1 MKKKKEKQKVT
12 LIKNIIKI
20 YKDLFKIDKLVVF
33 IIIIQS
39 ILYAVSPFIMVLL
52 PKYLLDEL
60 SLADVRV
67 WIVVLLVV
75 GSAILNLIT
84 NGIANYLDLES
95 YPRIERYI
103 NRKRIQ
109 TRRKICSLDQEDL
122 ENPTILDMH
131 SKANQAINNYGI
143 MNLIYNSINQFTNLI
158 TLLGCI
164 SIIFTLNPLVVI
176 ALIIPILLG
185 FINEYVWSKNHKK
198 QQDKLHPIWRRLL
211 YLTDVII
218 KFQFGKDIRLFGM
231 RKWLIKKYDDSS
243 MEEYRNLKGLW
254 RNNLRNQLGYNLA
267 HLITSLI
274 VYGYLTYSV
283 INKGI
288 SIGDYLM
295 YSSAIFTFVNR
306 STWFLEAFNYM
317 INNNRYVDDFFKF
330 MNYSKEVKQVE
341 YRDINE
347 VKTFDIEF
355 KNVCFKYP
363 NQENYAL
370 ENINLKIKNNEKL
383 AIVGF
388 NGAGKSTFIK
398 LLTRLYEPTSG
409 EILINNINI
418 NSYSKEEYYKLYSVV
433 FQDINLYAFSIKE
446 NVAMESVDKIDDNK
460 VYDCLAKAGLKD
472 KIDSLEKGINTS
484 LLKNLDEQGIDLS
497 GGEAQKLI
505 FARAIYKDAP
515 FAIFDEPTSA
525 LDALAEYNLY
535 NQFNNILKDKTAIY
549 ISHRLS
555 STRFCDKIVMFKNG
569 HVVEEGTHDE
579 LILNK
584 KEYFNMFSLQANY
597 YMDKEGDENEN

>member
-1 MKKKKEKQKVT
+1 MKKKEKNKFT
-12 LIKNIIKI
+12 LFKNIFLI
-20 YKDLFKIDKLVVF
+20 YKDLFKIDKFVV
-33 IIIIQS
+33 IIILLQS
-39 ILYAVSPFIMVLL
+39 ILYAISPFIMVLL

-60 SLADVRV
+60 QVSNVNV
-67 WIVVLLVV
+67 FLVAALV
-75 GSAILNLIT
+75 IGSAILNLIC
-84 NGIANYLDLES
+84 NGLANYLDLES
-95 YPRIERYI
+95 YPRIEKFI
-103 NRKRIQ
+103 NIKRVQ
-109 TRRKICSLDQEDL
+109 TRRKICELDQQDL

-131 SKANQAINNYGI
+131 SKANQAINNYGM
-143 MNLIYNSINQFTNLI
+143 MNLIYNSISELTNLI

-164 SIIFTLNPLVVI
+164 SIIFTLSGLIVI

-185 FINEYVWSKNHKK
+185 FFNEYLWSKNHKK
-198 QQDKLHPIWRRLL
+198 QQDVLHPIWRRLL
-211 YLTDVII
+211 YLTDII
-218 KFQFGKDIRLFGM
+218 IRFQYGKDIRLFGM
-231 RKWLIKKYDDSS
+231 RKWLINKYDNSS
-243 MEEYRNLKGLW
+243 MEEYRNLKKLW
-254 RNNLRNQLGYNLA
+254 KNNLRSQLGGSFA
-267 HLITSLI
+267 QLITSLI

-283 INKGI
+283 ISKGI

-295 YSSAIFTFVNR
+295 YTSAIFTFVNR
-306 STWFLEAFNYM
+306 STWFLQSINYTL
-317 INNNRYVDDFFKF
+317 NTNRYVDDYFTF
-330 MNYSKEVKQVE
+330 MNYKKEKIE
-341 YRDINE
+341 TTFNDINE
-347 VKTFDIEF
+347 IKTFNIEF
-355 KNVCFKYP
+355 KNVSFKYP
-363 NQENYAL
+363 NQENFAL

-418 NSYSKEEYYKLYSVV
+418 NKYNKEEYYKLFSVV

-446 NVAMESVDKIDDNK
+446 NVAMESVENIDEEK
-460 VYDCLAKAGLKD
+460 VYDCLVKAGLKD

-484 LLKNLDEQGIDLS
+484 LLKNLDEHGIDLS

-535 NQFNNILKDKTAIY
+535 NQFNNILKNKTAIY

-555 STRFCDKIVMFKNG
+555 STRFCDRIIMFKDG
-569 HVVEEGTHDE
+569 KVVEEGTHDE
-579 LILNK
+579 LIKNK
-584 KEYFNMFSLQANY
+584 QEYFNMFSLQANY
-597 YMDKEGDENEN
+597 YMDKDGDENEK

>member
-12 LIKNIIKI
+12 LIRNIIRI

-33 IIIIQS
+33 IIVIQS

-60 SLADVRV
+60 SLENVRV
-67 WIVVLLVV
+67 YLVVLLVV
-75 GSAILNLIT
+75 GSAVLNLIT

-95 YPRIERYI
+95 FPRIERYI

-185 FINEYVWSKNHKK
+185 FLNEYIWSKNHKK

-218 KFQFGKDIRLFGM
+218 RFQFGKDIRLFGM

-254 RNNLRNQLGYNLA
+254 RNNLRNQLGANLA
-267 HLITSLI
+267 QLITSII
-274 VYGYLTYSV
+274 VYGYLTFSV

-295 YSSAIFTFVNR
+295 YTSAIFTFVDR

-317 INNNRYVDDFFKF
+317 LNNNRYVDDFFKF
-330 MNYSKEVKQVE
+330 MGFSKESKQVE
-341 YRDINE
+341 YNDINE
-347 VKTFDIEF
+347 IKTFNIEF
-355 KNVCFKYP
+355 KNVSFKYP
-363 NQENYAL
+363 NQENFAL
-370 ENINLKIKNNEKL
+370 ENVNLKIKNNEKL

-409 EILINNINI
+409 EILINNVNI
-418 NSYSKEEYYKLYSVV
+418 KNYSKEEYYKLYSVV

-446 NVAMESVDKIDDNK
+446 NVAMESIDNIDENK
-460 VYDCLAKAGLKD
+460 VYDCLVKAGLKD

-555 STRFCDKIVMFKNG
+555 STRFCDKIVMFKDG
-569 HVVEEGTHDE
+569 HVIEEGTHDE

-597 YMDKEGDENEN
+597 YMDKEGDENE

>member
-12 LIKNIIKI
+12 LIRNIIRI

-33 IIIIQS
+33 IIVIQS

-60 SLADVRV
+60 SLENVRV
-67 WIVVLLVV
+67 YLVVLLVV
-75 GSAILNLIT
+75 GSAVLNLIT

-185 FINEYVWSKNHKK
+185 FFNEYIWSKNHKK

-218 KFQFGKDIRLFGM
+218 RFQFGKDIRLFGM

-254 RNNLRNQLGYNLA
+254 RNNLRNQLGANLA
-267 HLITSLI
+267 QLITSII
-274 VYGYLTYSV
+274 VYGYLTFSV

-295 YSSAIFTFVNR
+295 YTSAIFTFVDR

-317 INNNRYVDDFFKF
+317 LNNNRYVDDFFKF
-330 MNYSKEVKQVE
+330 MEFSKESKQVE
-341 YRDINE
+341 YNDINE
-347 VKTFDIEF
+347 IKTFNIEF
-355 KNVCFKYP
+355 KNVSFKYP
-363 NQENYAL
+363 NQENFAL
-370 ENINLKIKNNEKL
+370 ENVNLKIKNNEKL
-383 AIVGF
+383 AVVGF

-409 EILINNINI
+409 EILINNVNI
-418 NSYSKEEYYKLYSVV
+418 KNYSKEEYYKLYSVV

-446 NVAMESVDKIDDNK
+446 NVAMESIDNIDEKK
-460 VYDCLAKAGLKD
+460 VYDCLVKAGLKD
-472 KIDSLEKGINTS
+472 KIDSLDKGINTS

-515 FAIFDEPTSA
+515 FTIFDEPTSA

-555 STRFCDKIVMFKNG
+555 STRFCDKIVMFKDG

-597 YMDKEGDENEN
+597 YMDKEGDENE

>member
-1 MKKKKEKQKVT
+1 
-12 LIKNIIKI
+12 
-20 YKDLFKIDKLVVF
+20 
-33 IIIIQS
+33 
-39 ILYAVSPFIMVLL
+39 MVLL

-60 SLADVRV
+60 SLENVRV
-67 WIVVLLVV
+67 YLVVLLVV
-75 GSAILNLIT
+75 GSAVLNLIT

-185 FINEYVWSKNHKK
+185 FFNEYIWSKNHKK

-218 KFQFGKDIRLFGM
+218 RFQFGKDIRLFGM

-254 RNNLRNQLGYNLA
+254 RNNLRNQLGANLA
-267 HLITSLI
+267 QLITSII
-274 VYGYLTYSV
+274 VYGYLTFSV

-295 YSSAIFTFVNR
+295 YTSAIFTFVDR

-317 INNNRYVDDFFKF
+317 LNNNRYVDDFFKF
-330 MNYSKEVKQVE
+330 MEFSKESKQVE
-341 YRDINE
+341 YNDINE
-347 VKTFDIEF
+347 IKTFNIEF
-355 KNVCFKYP
+355 KNVSFKYP
-363 NQENYAL
+363 NQENFAL
-370 ENINLKIKNNEKL
+370 ENVNLKIKNNEKL
-383 AIVGF
+383 AVVGF

-409 EILINNINI
+409 EILINNVNI
-418 NSYSKEEYYKLYSVV
+418 KNYSKEEYYKLYSVV

-446 NVAMESVDKIDDNK
+446 NVAMESIDNIDEKK
-460 VYDCLAKAGLKD
+460 VYDCLVKAGLKD
-472 KIDSLEKGINTS
+472 KIDSLDKGINTS

-515 FAIFDEPTSA
+515 FTIFDEPTSA

-555 STRFCDKIVMFKNG
+555 STRFCDKIVMFKDG

-597 YMDKEGDENEN
+597 YMDKEGDENE